1 MTKNYLVKFKSIT
14 KSFFS
19 RRSDPNPSFTRSRP
33 FYELNCTRKER
44 YRRNS
49 YISVC
54 SKINLP
60 QLFKRWI
67 ALSTGQITI
76 HWKLQLI
83 SLTLIHWIVIYPADS
98 AIQTMDNC
106 CQMPIH
112 SPFFFVLFFYFLL
125 ILALRSQCFKNPCLN
140 EGKCIDVGDTYKC
153 ICKEG
158 YDGSTCEGM

>member
-1 MTKNYLVKFKSIT
+1 M
-14 KSFFS
+14 
-19 RRSDPNPSFTRSRP
+19 
-33 FYELNCTRKER
+33 
-44 YRRNS
+44 
-49 YISVC
+49 
-54 SKINLP
+54 
-60 QLFKRWI
+60 
-67 ALSTGQITI
+67 

-83 SLTLIHWIVIYPADS
+83 SLTLNHWIMLYPADN
-98 AIQTMDNC
+98 AIKKLDNC

-112 SPFFFVLFFYFLL
+112 NLFFFHFLL